1 MISGAPYVFENLYII
16 GAQHQMAKLDFDVRS
31 LINHLYFEVSDT
43 WNNMLDFLYSPDT
56 KPDADLWVEPKPGTN
71 DEIQLKEEIREFVIQ
86 TDAQMKG
93 LPRDDFMFGYPITEK
108 PRQRGELRPC
118 FLAMPTKDWL
128 PLVQGTIKSAAE
140 GFKCELS
147 VDNAAPGD
155 IMNRVWRDIRKSD
168 VIIADVT
175 DQNPNV
181 FYEMGLAHALGKTI
195 IMIKQK
201 SSVAVPFDVSNHKY
215 YEYDLNKLDELKAW
229 LVSAFSSVPQR
240 YNFDPPPV

>member
-1 MISGAPYVFENLYII
+1 
-16 GAQHQMAKLDFDVRS
+16 MAKLDFDVRS

-43 WNNMLDFLYSPDT
+43 WNHMRDFLYSPDT
-56 KPDADLWVEPKPGTN
+56 EPDADLWVEPKPGTN
-71 DEIQLKEEIREFVIQ
+71 EVQLKEEIREFVIQ

-93 LPRDDFMFGYPITEK
+93 LPREDFVFGYPITEK
-108 PRQRGELRPC
+108 PRQQGELRPC

-128 PLVQGTIKSAAE
+128 PRVQRTIESAAQ

-168 VIIADVT
+168 VILADLT
-175 DQNPNV
+175 TQNPNV

-201 SSVAVPFDVSNHKY
+201 ESVAVPFDVSNHKY
-215 YEYDLNKLDELKAW
+215 FEYDLEKLGELKTW
-229 LVSAFSSVPQR
+229 LGSAFRSVPRR
-240 YNFDPPPV
+240 YSFDPLPI